1 MTLTNQPKMV
11 EQQALFLSN
20 SYVVVVDLVMK
31 TGQWGRA
38 CKEMPLR
45 TGLHAASSRVN
56 PGDGRWTGAWLQS
69 RICCKKTLQSD
80 RRRCSSS
87 LRLTEKCELS
97 NYPFQVL
104 LSNSAAS
111 GNAKKMQRWWRSFV
125 VVTRSSGFVWQA
137 TFPYLCDRCA
147 SSSVETDSQRVLQVD
162 VRCSTACLAIHSAVF
177 LWYCR

>member
-1 MTLTNQPKMV
+1 
-11 EQQALFLSN
+11 
-20 SYVVVVDLVMK
+20 MK

-69 RICCKKTLQSD
+69 RICCKKNFAVRQTSLQLVSPFWQKSVSCLTTRSRSSYRTP
-80 RRRCSSS
+80 RR
-87 LRLTEKCELS
+87 LAT
-97 NYPFQVL
+97 P
-104 LSNSAAS
+104 
-111 GNAKKMQRWWRSFV
+111 KKKRWWRSFV